1 AESIRMHPDQPTF
14 ANLMRSV
21 GFSRVKWH
29 NLTFGVCALHIGIKP

>member
-1 AESIRMHPDQPTF
+1 
-14 ANLMRSV
+14 SV